1 MTHSESSLAKKG
13 VVFIIDDDHGLRES
27 VSGLLDGE
35 GFPSAGFANG
45 AEALAALRGGLK
57 PSLILLDIA
66 MPRMDGW
73 DFRTAQRA
81 DPAFRDV
88 PVAIVTGSGF
98 SDRTIRNQFG
108 EVPVLR
114 KPPRPGELLAT
125 VERLAR
131 RTERAEPLDDGN

>member
-1 MTHSESSLAKKG
+1 MAHSESSSAKKG

-27 VSGLLDGE
+27 FSGLLDGE

-88 PVAIVTGSGF
+88 RWRS
-98 SDRTIRNQFG
+98 
-108 EVPVLR
+108 
-114 KPPRPGELLAT
+114 
-125 VERLAR
+125 
-131 RTERAEPLDDGN
+131 